1 MRTNSP
7 SWAVRRYR
15 TFKSPSGDPDG
26 SLLIVSLPACFFRAG
41 LAAKGSADD
50 LVKRFSNLGQK
61 SAAEVAALNNFAV
74 AERSDF
80 NDAS

>member
-1 MRTNSP
+1 MR
-7 SWAVRRYR
+7 
-15 TFKSPSGDPDG
+15 
-26 SLLIVSLPACFFRAG
+26 RAG
-41 LAAKGSADD
+41 LAAKGDAGD
-50 LVKRFSNLGQK
+50 LVRRFSNMEQK